1 MVRCCRYCMAGAKP
15 FSRGKMRYHLVTVGQ
30 LSRGFYAEGCAF
42 YAKRLER
49 FAKLEQTHLKEARA
63 KDPNRVKELES
74 TALLNAASGHLI
86 ILDEKGKT
94 HTSRKLAE
102 RISDLELRGVSSV
115 SLLLGGA
122 EGHSDTLKAKA
133 DEAWSLSKL
142 TLPHELARLVLL
154 EQLYRAETIR
164 AGHPYH
170 RD

>member
-1 MVRCCRYCMAGAKP
+1 
-15 FSRGKMRYHLVTVGQ
+15 MRYHLLAVGQ

-42 YAKRLER
+42 YEKRLER
-49 FAKLEQTHLKEARA
+49 LAKLEYTQIKEVKAQDASQVKEA
-63 KDPNRVKELES
+63 ES
-74 TALLNAASGHLI
+74 TALLSAASGYLI
-86 ILDEKGKT
+86 TLDETGKM
-94 HTSRKLAE
+94 HTSRKLAQ

-122 EGHSDTLKAKA
+122 EGHSETLKAKA

-170 RD
+170 RE

>member
-1 MVRCCRYCMAGAKP
+1 MTLRNDLVRVGSGEASGV
-15 FSRGKMRYHLVTVGQ
+15 RYHLLAVGQ

-42 YAKRLER
+42 YQQRLR
-49 FAKLEQTHLKEARA
+49 RLAKLELSELKEAKARDA
-63 KDPNRVKELES
+63 NQVKELES
-74 TALLNAASGHLI
+74 TALLNAASGYLI
-86 ILDEKGKT
+86 SLDETGKSY
-94 HTSRKLAE
+94 TSRQLAK

-122 EGHSDTLKAKA
+122 EGHSESLKTQA

-170 RD
+170 RE